1 MSIKT
6 LLLADNHV
14 VKAVTLFGG
23 SMTARAVSVAQQLDY
38 ITVVTNDNTTEK
50 EKALAAA
57 ELVLRSL
64 CKPDGSAYPADELPT
79 SEELLASRSN
89 AELIDAVNTLH
100 RMSNGSLEEAE
111 KN

>member
-1 MSIKT
+1 MSIKS
-6 LLLADNHV
+6 LLLNENPV
-14 VKAVTLFGG
+14 VQSIALFGG
-23 SMTARAVSVAQQLDY
+23 QMTVRAVSVSQQLDY
-38 ITVVTNDNTTEK
+38 ITVVTNEGTTEK

-79 SEELLASRSN
+79 AEELLASRSN

-100 RMSNGSLEEAE
+100 RMSNGTLEEAE